1 MELFM
6 HFEYGSVV

>member
-1 MELFM
+1 M